1 MGSLRATLTLWY
13 TVALAAAVLAFGVTL
28 SVLQRG
34 ASVTAQD
41 ERLAQLTSR
50 VAAVLAQRATDG
62 RGPLIDVTFA
72 RRPGDTVSVL
82 ASPALRLDVM
92 DQISLTPGLVMVLDT
107 AGQAVYGSPE
117 VKQFTVAATDLLRQR
132 LHDMRHDQ
140 ERFVIHLD
148 RSAYR
153 FVAQRVPR
161 ARSIQAVTVGEEEL
175 DPQVALRRF
184 AASLVAVV
192 PVIIGLAALIGWL
205 LAGRALRPVGSM
217 IDELEEI
224 TDGRSLHR
232 RLPSGGPDSDEL
244 GRLANALNSLLAR
257 LEKSFSSM
265 RRFVADASHELK
277 TPLTVMRSGVERA
290 LTDQKTNPE
299 AMVALEETLV
309 GVRHMTELVD
319 TLLTLARVDE
329 GRMELHTEPVD
340 LAELLTETYETA
352 QILGEQAGV
361 EVSLELP
368 EQPAVVTADRG
379 RIRQLIMNLV
389 TNAVKYT
396 NAGGTVSLG
405 LAAGPDSVT
414 IAVRDTGIGI
424 APGDVD
430 RVFDRF
436 WRADL
441 ARSRTGDRAGI
452 GLGLSIARWIAE
464 AHGGSIAVTSRP
476 GRGSVFTVT
485 LPVRREPPSGAPQPA
500 LSAVMKS

>member
-1 MGSLRATLTLWY
+1 MGSLRATLTLWF
-13 TVALAAAVLAFGVTL
+13 TVALAAAVLVFGVTIT
-28 SVLQRG
+28 VLQRR
-34 ASVTAQD
+34 ASLEAQD
-41 ERLAQLTSR
+41 VRLARLTSR
-50 VAAVLAQRATDG
+50 VAGVLVQRAADG
-62 RGPLIDVTFA
+62 RGPLVDVTFA
-72 RRPGDTVSVL
+72 PRAGDTMGL

-92 DQISLTPGLVMVLDT
+92 DQLSLTPGLVVVVDT

-117 VKQFTVAATDLLRQR
+117 VKQLTVAGTDQLRRRLLSVR
-132 LHDMRHDQ
+132 LDQ
-140 ERFVIHLD
+140 ERFVITLD
-148 RSAYR
+148 RTNYR
-153 FVAQRVPR
+153 FVAQRVR
-161 ARSIQAVTVGEEEL
+161 GARSVYAVAVGEDEV
-175 DPQVALRRF
+175 DPQIARRRF
-184 AASLVAVV
+184 ATSLVAVV

-205 LAGRALRPVGSM
+205 LAGRALRPVSHM

-232 RLPSGGPDSDEL
+232 RLPSAGPASEEL

-257 LEKSFSSM
+257 LEKSFASM

-277 TPLTVMRSGVERA
+277 TPLTVMRAGVERA

-319 TLLTLARVDE
+319 ALLTLARVDE

-361 EVSLELP
+361 EVSLDVGD
-368 EQPAVVTADRG
+368 QPAVVSADRG

-396 NAGGTVSLG
+396 NAGGSVALGVSVG
-405 LAAGPDSVT
+405 NDAVT
-414 IAVRDTGIGI
+414 ISVRDTGIGI

-464 AHGGSIAVTSRP
+464 AHGGSIGVTSRP

-485 LPVRREPPSGAPQPA
+485 LPVRREPASGTPPAA